1 MSRPAVFD
9 LMVKGD
15 TIGWIAKRIGVPL
28 KEVGN
33 NILLNGEY
41 LELAWPG
48 SRAIGA
54 VFSPTT
60 CDFCRSCTSA
70 SVSAGMSNLIRVE
83 VRLHP
88 SS

>member
-1 MSRPAVFD
+1 
-9 LMVKGD
+9 MVKGD